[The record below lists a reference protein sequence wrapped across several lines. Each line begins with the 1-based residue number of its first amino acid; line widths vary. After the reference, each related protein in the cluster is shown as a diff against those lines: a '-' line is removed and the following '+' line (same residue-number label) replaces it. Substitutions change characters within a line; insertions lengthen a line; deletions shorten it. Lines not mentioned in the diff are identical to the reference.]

1 MLKVLNVIKKDYE
14 KGAPEVVQPRGFT
27 KSPTNPE
34 KTFISGTKN
43 SNDQKEN
50 YSTNYMLT
58 KTIGDKELEYT
69 KPMEFKP
76 AKRPEEAIQGNV
88 ICFMYSP
95 SSDPSA

>member
-1 MLKVLNVIKKDYE
+1 MLKVLNVIKKDHD
-14 KGAPEVVQPRGFT
+14 KGAPEIVQPRSFT

-34 KTFISGTKN
+34 KTIASGTKN
-43 SNDQKEN
+43 NNDQKEN

-88 ICFMYSP
+88 IP
-95 SSDPSA
+95 I